1 MKVKKEKKETKKE
14 REKRLDKEFAEYLR
28 ALSPKEG
35 KWLMNIAGLCLE
47 RFRKM
52 ENMEHLSQSQR
63 SEEFGR
69 FFAKVM
75 KAISEKDEEEVGRL
89 MLPEAY
95 DAWKKEQASLN
106 LN

>member
-1 MKVKKEKKETKKE
+1 
-14 REKRLDKEFAEYLR
+14 
-28 ALSPKEG
+28 
-35 KWLMNIAGLCLE
+35 
-47 RFRKM
+47 
-52 ENMEHLSQSQR
+52 
-63 SEEFGR
+63 
-69 FFAKVM
+69 VM

>member
-69 FFAKVM
+69 FFCESYEGHFGEGRRRGR
-75 KAISEKDEEEVGRL
+75 KA
-89 MLPEAY
+89 
-95 DAWKKEQASLN
+95 DAPGSI
-106 LN
+106 